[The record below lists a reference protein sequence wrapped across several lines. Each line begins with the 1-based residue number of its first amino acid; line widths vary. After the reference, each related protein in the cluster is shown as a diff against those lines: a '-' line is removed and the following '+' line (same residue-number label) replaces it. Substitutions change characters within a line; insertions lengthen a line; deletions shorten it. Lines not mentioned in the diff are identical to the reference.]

1 MKPERSI
8 TISQL
13 PGQLSQGFR
22 LAIGLVCLSA
32 VTAFAQVACPAS
44 GPFDA
49 CSGVYRFKDGS
60 VYQGSFS
67 SDMAHGQGIYR
78 FSSGAVYVGEFRND
92 DTHGLG
98 HYTFKTGENYIG
110 QFERSK
116 RHGYGVL
123 VTRDGSTFSGVWS
136 NDNLV
141 REVKVSQRISL
152 ETQPAAVV
160 ATLRAIDSLGGLAGT
175 SSSTFDK
182 LAAAGSQQIQSERLI
197 RFLDIDGFDSQI
209 SEASRTAQDQ
219 IRIAF
224 LEKFNPNQMP
234 PRIKRLLTDI
244 DTSGGTVSVQVDAQS
259 MLAMRSMSGFDPIQA
274 GVRTRGLIKDLLN
287 PGRNEGN
294 GTLSRS
300 ASASPDPV
308 DLQTYAK
315 QFASRLYKQI
325 PSKSFVALKVSA
337 PKELLRPEAAFQ
349 HIEAIVAAQMMEA
362 SQFGARISPRASV
375 QSIWKEKEV
384 FSDLD
389 VEGIESFLG
398 KIEADYL
405 LHVHLSPGRSTSQLS
420 VRVYSL
426 YGVDKGLM
434 VFSMEPTVV
443 SWSPL
448 QAANAL
454 GQNALA
460 LSHYNAILFVVPGG
474 QNNVTVNH
482 IVLQRKAP

>member
-1 MKPERSI
+1 MIHVE
-8 TISQL
+8 L
-13 PGQLSQGFR
+13 R
-22 LAIGLVCLSA
+22 LIAKMNPFTSHRFIIGLLICSGA
-32 VTAFAQVACPAS
+32 AAFAQVACPAN
-44 GPFDA
+44 GPFNA
-49 CSGVYRFKDGS
+49 CNGVYRFKDGS
-60 VYQGSFS
+60 IYQGGFS
-67 SDMAHGQGIYR
+67 NDMAHGQGSYR
-78 FSSGAVYVGEFRND
+78 FSSGAAYVGEFRSD
-92 DTHGLG
+92 DIHGLG
-98 HYTFKTGENYIG
+98 HYSFKTGETYIG

-123 VTRDGSTFSGVWS
+123 VTRDGSVFCGVWS

-160 ATLRAIDSLGGLAGT
+160 ATLRAIDSLGGQASA
-175 SSSTFDK
+175 SSSAFDK
-182 LAAAGSQQIQSERLI
+182 LAAAGAQTTQSERLI
-197 RFLDIDGFDSQI
+197 RFLDIDGFDHQI
-209 SEASRTAQDQ
+209 GEAARTAQDQ

-244 DTSGGTVSVQVDAQS
+244 DASGGTVSVQVDAQS
-259 MLAMRSMSGFDPIQA
+259 MLAMRSLTASDPAQA
-274 GVRTRGLIKDLLN
+274 AARTRGLISDLLN
-287 PGRNEGN
+287 PGRSEGN
-294 GTLSRS
+294 GLSRS
-300 ASASPDPV
+300 AGASPDPI
-308 DLQTYAK
+308 DLQTYAR
-315 QFASRLYKQI
+315 QFAARLYQQI

-337 PKELLRPEAAFQ
+337 PKELARPEAAFV
-349 HIEAIVAAQMMEA
+349 HIEGIVAAQMMEA

-405 LHVHLSPGRSTSQLS
+405 LHVHLTPGRTTSQLS
-420 VRVYSL
+420 GRVYSL

-434 VFSMEPTVV
+434 VFSMEPTLVA
-443 SWSPL
+443 WSPL

-460 LSHYNAILFVVPGG
+460 LSNYNAILFVVPGG
-474 QNNVTVNH
+474 SNNVTVNH
-482 IVLQRKAP
+482 IVLQRRAP